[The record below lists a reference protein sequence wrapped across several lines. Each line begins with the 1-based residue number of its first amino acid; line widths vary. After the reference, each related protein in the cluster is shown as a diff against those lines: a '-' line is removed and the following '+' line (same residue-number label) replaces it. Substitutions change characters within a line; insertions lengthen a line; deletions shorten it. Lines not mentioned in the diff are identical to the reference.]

1 MSERTPDR
9 VRDAS
14 GPRSKISRFLSG
26 GGQIAVA
33 MAVMNFATYGY
44 TILVAHTVGPASYG
58 AFLAT
63 MNVLIIVS
71 VASLGV
77 QATAARRIAADP
89 QHVGQIERS
98 ILRVTYRAASALGL
112 LLLLLSPVVDRTLR
126 LDNLPIALLVAASAV
141 PVTIMGAQAGIL
153 QGERRW
159 RALGLVYV
167 AAGVPRLVAG
177 AAVLAWRP
185 TEFWA
190 IVAVFV
196 GFCAPVVVGWWALR
210 HPQRRESYSEEHRGR
225 AILWESVHNGQALL
239 AYFALTSVDIIVA
252 RNVLSDHD
260 SGLYAAG
267 LILTKAM
274 LFLPQFVVVV
284 AFPSMSTAEHR
295 RRALAASLSL
305 VVLLGLAG
313 ALATWLLS
321 SLAMVFVG
329 GDEYIE
335 IEAGL
340 WVFALLGTVLSM
352 VQLLIYSVL
361 ARQGRRSV
369 LIVWAGLV
377 LIVGLGLLAGSITA
391 LVVTVL
397 AVDVVVLAA
406 LLLVSAVILK
416 RDDAPSSEGAVPL
429 Q

>member
-1 MSERTPDR
+1 MSEHASDR
-9 VRDAS
+9 VRDS
-14 GPRSKISRFLSG
+14 STLRDKISGFSSG

-33 MAVMNFATYGY
+33 MAIMNFATYAY

-63 MNVLIIVS
+63 MNLLIIVS

-89 QHVGQIERS
+89 EHVGQIERS
-98 ILRVTYRAASALGL
+98 ILGVTYRAAAALGVL
-112 LLLLLSPVVDRTLR
+112 LLVLSPVVDRALR
-126 LDNLPIALLVAASAV
+126 LDSLPIAFLVAASAV

-159 RALGLVYV
+159 RALGLLYI
-167 AAGVPRLVAG
+167 AAGVPRVAVG
-177 AAVLAWRP
+177 AALLAWRP
-185 TEFWA
+185 TELWA

-210 HPQRRESYSEEHRGR
+210 LPQRREAFSQEHRGR

-260 SGLYAAG
+260 SGLYGAG

-284 AFPSMSTAEHR
+284 AFPSMSTVEHR
-295 RRALAASLSL
+295 RRALLRSLSL
-305 VVLLGLAG
+305 VAVLGLAG
-313 ALATWLLS
+313 AVATWLLS
-321 SLAMVFVG
+321 SLAIVFVG
-329 GDEYIE
+329 GAQYAE
-335 IEAGL
+335 IEGQL
-340 WVFALLGTVLSM
+340 WIFAILGTVLSL

-361 ARQGRRSV
+361 ARQGRRSI
-369 LIVWAGLV
+369 LIVWAGLA
-377 LIVGLGLLAGSITA
+377 LIIGLGLLVSSIGA
-391 LVVTVL
+391 LVVVVL
-397 AVDVVVLAA
+397 GVDLVVLAA
-406 LLLVSAVILK
+406 LLVVSAVIL
-416 RDDAPSSEGAVPL
+416 RREDTAMGPGPVSL